1 MLILLVVQILLVLF
15 RVGACFLVVLLFL
28 RRVKSKHVSQSH
40 LLSLNIELCHL
51 LVLKLH
57 GFEGYQV
64 NLVFHSLLSLL
75 FMLITPMLFKLL
87 PIQFSMRAPNILRW
101 IVIPFMNHLFVR
113 KLLFL
118 TFPPNIKMLTS
129 LPRLSLI
136 TTINS

>member
-57 GFEGYQV
+57 GFEGY
-64 NLVFHSLLSLL
+64 
-75 FMLITPMLFKLL
+75 
-87 PIQFSMRAPNILRW
+87 
-101 IVIPFMNHLFVR
+101 
-113 KLLFL
+113 
-118 TFPPNIKMLTS
+118 
-129 LPRLSLI
+129 
-136 TTINS
+136 